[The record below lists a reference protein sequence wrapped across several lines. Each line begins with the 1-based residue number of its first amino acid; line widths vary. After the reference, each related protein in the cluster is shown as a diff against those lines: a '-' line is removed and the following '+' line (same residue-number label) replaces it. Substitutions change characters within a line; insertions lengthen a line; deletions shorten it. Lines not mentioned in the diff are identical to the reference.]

1 MGMLTPLE
9 GELNKISV
17 DFDYCIHWLYLQG
30 LEKHLAPKKG
40 LMKYLLNE
48 CIHGLISDQLRRP
61 NFCLLSMY

>member
-48 CIHGLISDQLRRP
+48 CIDGLISDQSRRP